1 MFCASVLATLWKA
14 AVMMLMLTGART
26 VMATDY
32 LAEILVLTGAV
43 ALPPVGAVAPLSC
56 CCSAGSAAVL
66 GAASRTAASAEPPS
80 PLPLPPP
87 FLSSNINVKQT
98 IHGRAETQMGDTRG

>member
-56 CCSAGSAAVL
+56 CCSAGLRCCTRCSVWD
-66 GAASRTAASAEPPS
+66 SR
-80 PLPLPPP
+80 LC
-87 FLSSNINVKQT
+87 
-98 IHGRAETQMGDTRG
+98 

>member
-1 MFCASVLATLWKA
+1 MFCASVLAILWKA

-56 CCSAGSAAVL
+56 CCSAAVL
-66 GAASRTAASAEPPS
+66 GAASRTVRWRSDTGVTGSALRSRVER
-80 PLPLPPP
+80 
-87 FLSSNINVKQT
+87 LSEGEEQWRTVCT
-98 IHGRAETQMGDTRG
+98 

>member
-43 ALPPVGAVAPLSC
+43 ALPPVGAVAPLKLLLFRGCTRRSFRDC
-56 CCSAGSAAVL
+56 RLCW
-66 GAASRTAASAEPPS
+66 ASFPAPMTAAFW
-80 PLPLPPP
+80 LPISR
-87 FLSSNINVKQT
+87 SSSQP
-98 IHGRAETQMGDTRG
+98 RL